1 MEIHKEEKRVNDTLT
16 RHLEQKALY
25 AMADR
30 LPVKI
35 TPDHLTLAGIFG
47 SILILAGYILSNL
60 HPAFL
65 FLSSFGFIVNWFGDS
80 LDGTVARRRKIQRPT
95 YGFFVDHNI
104 DAVSFLM
111 VGLGLGFSPY
121 MMMGTALYTVIGYF
135 MLAIY
140 SYINAYISK
149 EFRISFGK
157 IGPTEVRILVIL
169 ANTVMF
175 FIGGRWSF
183 LLFGIQWKILD
194 AAGIIVGS
202 LFLMEFF
209 IVFLKERIEVSRFD
223 PAPVPP
229 EQSRHSRRKHRHRRH
244 TLSLFS
250 RLRYRD
256 E

>member
-1 MEIHKEEKRVNDTLT
+1 MKMEIHKEEKRVNDTLT
-16 RHLEQKALY
+16 RKLEQKALY

-30 LPVKI
+30 LPYKI

-47 SILILAGYILSNL
+47 SVLILAGYILSNL

-65 FLSSFGFIVNWFGDS
+65 FLASFGFIINWFGDS

-95 YGFFVDHNI
+95 YGFYVDHNI

-111 VGLGLGFSPY
+111 VGLGLGFSPF

-169 ANTVMF
+169 ANTIMF
-175 FIGGRWSF
+175 FLGGRGSF

-194 AAGIIVGS
+194 VAGLIVGS

-209 IVFLKERIEVSRFD
+209 IVFLKERIGVSRFD
-223 PAPVPP
+223 PAPEPP
-229 EQSRHSRRKHRHRRH
+229 EPQVKRRRQRRH
-244 TLSLFS
+244 FPAIFS
-250 RLRYRD
+250 RFRYRD